1 MSVVEAPKPYQY
13 KYKALKRNVN
23 TFFCHITVML
33 KEY

>member
-13 KYKALKRNVN
+13 KYTAVKSECQYL
-23 TFFCHITVML
+23 FCHITVML